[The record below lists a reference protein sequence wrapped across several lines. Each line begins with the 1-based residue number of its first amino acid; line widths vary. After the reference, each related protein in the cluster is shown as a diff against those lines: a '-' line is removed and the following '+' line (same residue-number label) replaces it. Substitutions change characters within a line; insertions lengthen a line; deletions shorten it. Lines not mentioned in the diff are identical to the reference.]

1 MPFLI
6 AVRDVNSGH
15 RHLRARRSANCT
27 WQRAHQVGK
36 FLLHGVPLGC
46 EISGQKCG
54 CLVSG
59 VWSLE
64 ERWRVAVRSAECA
77 HIWVDIPMVSHQ
89 HQLWYDQTKRGILS
103 GYSNHSTE
111 FPWRHGK
118 LLRPCRQPV
127 PVVSASIVPRPRLK
141 TQALGRPI
149 VSGLSLLPS
158 AARFHAMLPPISAS
172 FFGDYTEPGSTSES
186 LPTVEGG

>member
-15 RHLRARRSANCT
+15 CHLRARRSANCT
-27 WQRAHQVGK
+27 WQRGPPSRKISASWGA
-36 FLLHGVPLGC
+36 LGVRDFGA
-46 EISGQKCG
+46 KVW
-54 CLVSG
+54 VSG

-77 HIWVDIPMVSHQ
+77 HIRVNVTMVSHQ
-89 HQLWYDQTKRGILS
+89 HQLWYDQAKKGILS

-118 LLRPCRQPV
+118 LLRPCCQPV

-172 FFGDYTEPGSTSES
+172 SFGDYTEPGSTSES